1 MRSAASEITTERAF
15 TRRLLLRASALIG
28 VCLLPGLAGC
38 DSDRDAPPTAAGA
51 APLPPS
57 PPPERPDVLAEVTF
71 KAAPGAV
78 RLDSRFAGL
87 SYEKTK
93 LVVPMFTGAN
103 AALIKLFGL
112 LGPAVLR
119 IGANAVDRSSWS
131 GDIQGLTPILPAQID
146 ALAAFARAT
155 QWKLIYGVN
164 LARNTPA
171 NAAREAAYVAARLGQ
186 SLLAWEI
193 GNEPDL
199 YRQHG
204 YRPADWG
211 YREYLG
217 EWREFQRA
225 MSEAA
230 PGVAFSG
237 PGTAFELE
245 DNTLLFARDER
256 HRLAMLT
263 HHYYRADRDDSR
275 STLALLLQ
283 THADLTQELTDL
295 VKAASDNDIPL
306 GARLTEANSFH
317 GGGLPRASDAL
328 GSALWGMDFMFNCA
342 VAGCHGVNMHSGN
355 RGSYTPIADVDGEI
369 VETRP
374 LFYGLMMF
382 AQAAQGLPLT
392 GMVAT
397 DATINVSA
405 WGIQREDSGFSAVL
419 MNKDDRRSVGMNLNT
434 GSSAER
440 FEPLWL
446 KGTSLGATT
455 GQTLGGVAIG
465 TDGSWTPQTQSP
477 LTASGGQ
484 FNVLMP
490 PASAVLVRSV

>member
-1 MRSAASEITTERAF
+1 
-15 TRRLLLRASALIG
+15 
-28 VCLLPGLAGC
+28 
-38 DSDRDAPPTAAGA
+38 
-51 APLPPS
+51 
-57 PPPERPDVLAEVTF
+57 VLAEVTF
-71 KAAPGAV
+71 KAVPSAV

-93 LVVPMFTGAN
+93 LVVPMFTGTN
-103 AALIKLFGL
+103 AALIQLFSL

-119 IGANAVDRSSWS
+119 IGANAVDRSSWN
-131 GDIQGLTPILPAQID
+131 GEKRGLTPILPAQID
-146 ALAAFARAT
+146 ALAAFVRAT
-155 QWKLIYGVN
+155 RWQLIYGVN

-171 NAAREAAYVAARLGQ
+171 NAAREAAYVAERIGE

-199 YRQHG
+199 YRRHG

-217 EWREFQRA
+217 EWREYQRA
-225 MSEAA
+225 MSDAA
-230 PGVAFSG
+230 PGVPFSG

-283 THADLTQELTDL
+283 PHAGLMRELASL

-306 GARLTEANSFH
+306 GVRMTEANSFH
-317 GGGLPRASDAL
+317 GGGLLGASDAL

-342 VAGCHGVNMHSGN
+342 VAGCRGVNMHSGN
-355 RGSYTPIADVDGEI
+355 RGPYTPIADVDGEV
-369 VETRP
+369 VEIRP
-374 LFYGLMMF
+374 LFYGLVMF
-382 AQAAQGLPLT
+382 AQAAQGLPLQGT
-392 GMVAT
+392 IAT
-397 DATINVSA
+397 DANINVSA
-405 WGIQREDSGFSAVL
+405 WGIQREDGGFNAVL
-419 MNKDDRRSVGMNLNT
+419 INKDDRRSVGMNLNT
-434 GSSAER
+434 GSGAAH

-446 KGTSLGATT
+446 KGTGLAATD
-455 GQTLGGVAIG
+455 GQTLGSVTIG
-465 TDGSWTPQTQSP
+465 TDGSWVPQAQP
-477 LTASGGQ
+477 QLTASAGQ
-484 FNVLMP
+484 FNAVLP